1 MIIGSTNQATCIN
14 FHIVQNSRKFLAYF
28 KLHGNRMVA
37 YKYFGNGRLVS
48 RWLEL
53 STLVVDAHDWKLMI
67 LLLGEGEGQYIDGST
82 RRRDRTVA
90 NKRTSLP
97 SNIQFYRFVT
107 SSSQMTWTKLIPE
120 LGANLGVKI
129 NQRVKM

>member
-1 MIIGSTNQATCIN
+1 
-14 FHIVQNSRKFLAYF
+14 LE
-28 KLHGNRMVA
+28 
-37 YKYFGNGRLVS
+37 VS
-48 RWLEL
+48 DTTSW
-53 STLVVDAHDWKLMI
+53 
-67 LLLGEGEGQYIDGST
+67 EGEGQYIDGST
-82 RRRDRTVA
+82 RRRDRIVA

-129 NQRVKM
+129 NQKVKM